1 MTLKLDSLV
10 RGAPGVHR
18 DRTVRGRVYR
28 ILHSGAAAVWGEDGK
43 QWVVNEPEVIGD
55 PRPVISRGDI
65 PARLRS

>member
-18 DRTVRGRVYR
+18 DRVVQGRVFR
-28 ILHSGAAAVWGEDGK
+28 VLRSGAAAVWGDDGK
-43 QWVVNEPEVIGD
+43 QWMVDQPEVIGD

-65 PARLRS
+65 PQRLRP